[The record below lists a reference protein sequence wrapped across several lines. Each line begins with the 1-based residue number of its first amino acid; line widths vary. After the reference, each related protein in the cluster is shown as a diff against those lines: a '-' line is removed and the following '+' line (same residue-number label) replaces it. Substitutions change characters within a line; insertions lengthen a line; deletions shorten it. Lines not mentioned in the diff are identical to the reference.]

1 MSAGMSAD
9 LIAGIGWLDWT
20 LLAVLLLS
28 VVVGLWRGL
37 VFELLSLAG
46 WVAAFV
52 AAQWFAP
59 TVAPLLPF
67 GTPGGALDF
76 ALAFALTFVVA
87 LLVWAIAAKLIR
99 LVLHATPL
107 RPLDRLLG
115 ALFGLLRGLVLLLVV
130 TTLVLLTPVRSS
142 AAWKQSQGAA
152 WLVALF
158 HGLKPMLPAS
168 LARHLPA

>member
-1 MSAGMSAD
+1 MSHP
-9 LIAGIGWLDWT
+9 IAGVGWIDWA

-46 WVAAFV
+46 WVVAFF

-59 TVAPLLPF
+59 SVAPMLPF
-67 GTPGGALDF
+67 GTPGSALNF
-76 ALAFALTFVVA
+76 ALAFAVTFVVA
-87 LLVWAIAAKLIR
+87 MLLWAIASKLIR
-99 LVLHATPL
+99 LLLHATPL
-107 RPLDRLLG
+107 QPLDRLLG
-115 ALFGLLRGLVLLLVV
+115 AVFGVLRALVLLLVV
-130 TTLVLLTPVRSS
+130 TTLVLLSPMRSS
-142 AAWKQSQGAA
+142 AAWKQSHGAA

-168 LARHLPA
+168 LAEHLPA